1 MVFQCLGHVSGA
13 HVNPA
18 VTVGLLSAGHVFLLR
33 AVMYIAA
40 QCAGAIAAAV
50 VLKALTP
57 EESESTLGVTA
68 VSPHLT
74 LTQAVFVEAFI
85 TFFLVMTVFGAR
97 SARGSA
103 GFAIG
108 VSITTCHL
116 FAMQYTGASMNPAR
130 SLGPAMVTGVWHNH
144 WVYWMGPLA
153 GGIAAGAMSSCL
165 FRPSVPKAPVRPTQ
179 DSEHRD
185 NPTKEMEEL
194 TGQLHQKVIKTKDR
208 KKVRTSSIVVGCMGS
223 SSAVTGVGANLL
235 EDLQKSS
242 SILGGGER
250 IKITNEEQLSW
261 KLQQGPRIFNV
272 EVWIAR
278 KSDSAYQCLDGH
290 RCCFSGSIVTITM
303 IVCNIG

>member
-108 VSITTCHL
+108 LSITTCHL

-165 FRPSVPKAPVRPTQ
+165 FRPSVPKAPVRPTR

-208 KKVRTSSIVVGCMGS
+208 KK
-223 SSAVTGVGANLL
+223 NL
-235 EDLQKSS
+235 EDKIDALEFKTNSLIYII
-242 SILGGGER
+242 SIKVVDLER
-250 IKITNEEQLSW
+250 IVTSDVDALKIV
-261 KLQQGPRIFNV
+261 GDVAIH
-272 EVWIAR
+272 
-278 KSDSAYQCLDGH
+278 GH
-290 RCCFSGSIVTITM
+290 FKMYDDVVVDDDDDDDDDDVLEIICEK
-303 IVCNIG
+303 

>member
-165 FRPSVPKAPVRPTQ
+165 FRPSVPKAPRQPYKGNGRAYRP
-179 DSEHRD
+179 
-185 NPTKEMEEL
+185 
-194 TGQLHQKVIKTKDR
+194 
-208 KKVRTSSIVVGCMGS
+208 
-223 SSAVTGVGANLL
+223 VTPESVGANLL

>member
-1 MVFQCLGHVSGA
+1 MLFPVQSSEETLLVSVQLFPVMLCCASMKKGAWAAAGLHEVEVYSTTWRKFAAEFIGTFLLVLVGCGSTTVAWSEGYKPTTVQIALAFGLIACVVQCLGHVSGA

-18 VTVGLLSAGHVFLLR
+18 VTVGLLSAGQVFLLR

-85 TFFLVMTVFGAR
+85 TFFLVMTVLGAR

-108 VSITTCHL
+108 LSITTCHL

-130 SLGPAMVTGVWHNH
+130 SLGPAMVSGVWHNH
-144 WVYWMGPLA
+144 WVYRMGPVA
-153 GGIAAGAMSSCL
+153 GGIAAGAMSSCV
-165 FRPSVPKAPVRPTQ
+165 FRPSVPKAPVRPTR
-179 DSEHRD
+179 DSERR
-185 NPTKEMEEL
+185 P
-194 TGQLHQKVIKTKDR
+194 
-208 KKVRTSSIVVGCMGS
+208 
-223 SSAVTGVGANLL
+223 LL
-235 EDLQKSS
+235 S
-242 SILGGGER
+242 
-250 IKITNEEQLSW
+250 
-261 KLQQGPRIFNV
+261 
-272 EVWIAR
+272 
-278 KSDSAYQCLDGH
+278 
-290 RCCFSGSIVTITM
+290 
-303 IVCNIG
+303 

>member
-1 MVFQCLGHVSGA
+1 MQLWNTNLSTPERNVTYSPIIPGAWAAAGLHEVEVYSTTWRKFAAEFIGTFLLVLVGCGSTTVAWSEGYKPTTVQISLAFGLIVACVVQCLGHVSGA

-108 VSITTCHL
+108 LSITTCHL

-165 FRPSVPKAPVRPTQ
+165 FRPSVPKAPVRPTR
-179 DSEHRD
+179 DSEHR
-185 NPTKEMEEL
+185 P
-194 TGQLHQKVIKTKDR
+194 
-208 KKVRTSSIVVGCMGS
+208 
-223 SSAVTGVGANLL
+223 LL
-235 EDLQKSS
+235 S
-242 SILGGGER
+242 
-250 IKITNEEQLSW
+250 
-261 KLQQGPRIFNV
+261 
-272 EVWIAR
+272 
-278 KSDSAYQCLDGH
+278 
-290 RCCFSGSIVTITM
+290 
-303 IVCNIG
+303 